1 MSEIF
6 VNREEELGLIKTA
19 VSTLRNR
26 QLLQTPII
34 EFYGVQ
40 GIGKTMLL
48 KHIEMQCSEQHLSC
62 VATDLTQGEEAIT
75 RSVGDARTLLDMH
88 QPVVM
93 ILDSLDATSPAI
105 LQGIEAEL
113 RDLIENSFLFV
124 VLASRNEQRFIR
136 TRSLARK
143 LVTRSLQPIGPKWCA
158 QYLKEVEPTIGQ
170 DVRDMIFEWT
180 GGYPL
185 AMNVMTDAIIKKQL
199 HPNQEQDQKLLMS
212 IISEKVINQ
221 KLFSSVSAPDL
232 NRYQTLFSI
241 LSVPRRFNLA
251 LMQDLVEAFASPYS
265 LASSIAY
272 ISFPGSI
279 AKAVSAL
286 SWDLARSGYCI
297 EAPVRRLFLR
307 KLRIEQ
313 PQLYQDVHRFLAN
326 KNRDFIQEVAGADRL
341 HYLREYFYH
350 LAHCEPEEV
359 VQQIIMEQ
367 IELLMERGAEQE
379 HVYFAENLVRFHEEF
394 QQDEDLQE
402 ALSAKGTDLILS
414 LFLKSFLGIYKH
426 IPVEARHQFLQE
438 IFLPGNSLPLGDDFA
453 LIFEAKMKQVIQ
465 QALLDEARELYR
477 VLVVDE
483 VLQVLLGQEFD
494 AVLTR
499 IFHSVLEEGA

>member
-1 MSEIF
+1 MGEIF
-6 VNREEELGLIKTA
+6 VNREEELRLINSA
-19 VSTLRNR
+19 VTTLQSR

-48 KHIEMQCSEQHLSC
+48 KHIEMQCSEKHLSY

-93 ILDSLDATSPAI
+93 ILDSLDATSPTM

-124 VLASRNEQRFIR
+124 VLASRNEQRFTR

-158 QYLKEVEPTIGQ
+158 QYLKEIEPAIGQ

-199 HPNQEQDQKLLMS
+199 HPGQEQDQKLLMS

-221 KLFSSVSAPDL
+221 KLFSAVSAPDL
-232 NRYQTLFSI
+232 SRYQTLFTI

-251 LMQDLVEAFASPYS
+251 LMQDLVEAFASQHS

-279 AKAVSAL
+279 AKEVSAI
-286 SWDLARSGYCI
+286 SWDLVRSGYCI

-313 PQLYQDVHRFLAN
+313 PQLYQAIHRFLAN
-326 KNRDFIQEVAGADRL
+326 KNRDFIQEVVGADRI

-359 VQQIIMEQ
+359 VQQIILEQ
-367 IELLMERGAEQE
+367 LEPLIDQGLKQE
-379 HVYFAENLVRFHEEF
+379 HVSFAENLVRFHEEF
-394 QQDEDLQE
+394 RQDEDLQE
-402 ALSAKGTDLILS
+402 ALSRGGTDLILS
-414 LFLKSFLGIYKH
+414 LFLKSFLRIYKH
-426 IPVEARHQFLQE
+426 IPAEARNQFLQE
-438 IFLPGNSLPLGDDFA
+438 IFVPGNSLPQGDDFT
-453 LIFEAKMKQVIQ
+453 LLFEEKM
-465 QALLDEARELYR
+465 
-477 VLVVDE
+477 
-483 VLQVLLGQEFD
+483 
-494 AVLTR
+494 
-499 IFHSVLEEGA
+499 

>member
-1 MSEIF
+1 MGEIF
-6 VNREEELGLIKTA
+6 VNREEELRLINSA
-19 VSTLRNR
+19 VTTLQSR

-48 KHIEMQCSEQHLSC
+48 KHIEMQCSEKHLSC

-93 ILDSLDATSPAI
+93 ILDSLDATSPAM

-124 VLASRNEQRFIR
+124 VLASRNEQRFTR

-158 QYLKEVEPTIGQ
+158 QYLEKVEPTIGQ
-170 DVRDMIFEWT
+170 EVREMIFEWT

-185 AMNVMTDAIIKKQL
+185 AMNVMTDAIIEKRL
-199 HPNQEQDQKLLMS
+199 HPGQEQDQKLLMS
-212 IISEKVINQ
+212 IISERVINQ
-221 KLFSSVSAPDL
+221 KLFSAVSAPDL
-232 NRYQTLFSI
+232 NRYQTLFTI

-251 LMQDLVEAFASPYS
+251 LMQDLVEAFASQYS

-279 AKAVSAL
+279 AKDVSAL

-313 PQLYQDVHRFLAN
+313 PQLYRDVHRFLAK
-326 KNRDFIQEVAGADRL
+326 KNRDFIQEVVGADRI

-350 LAHCEPEEV
+350 LAHSEPEEA

-367 IELLMERGAEQE
+367 IELLMAQGSEQE
-379 HVYFAENLVRFHEEF
+379 HVSFAENLVRFHEEF

-402 ALSAKGTDLILS
+402 ALSKRGTDLILL
-414 LFLKSFLGIYKH
+414 LFLKSFLRIYRH
-426 IPVEARHQFLQE
+426 IPLEARNQFLQE
-438 IFLPGNSLPLGDDFA
+438 IFMPGNSLPQGDDFTG
-453 LIFEAKMKQVIQ
+453 IFEEKMEQVIQ
-465 QALLDEARELYR
+465 QSVLDEARELYS

-499 IFHSVLEEGA
+499 IFHAVLEEGA